1 MMHYHEQ
8 YVHEGFF
15 SSWTCPVEM
24 FMNSSWIIQ
33 LQFMNDPW
41 IENETIH
48 DFLNS
53 GTIHEHTSS
62 WT

>member
-1 MMHYHEQ
+1 
-8 YVHEGFF
+8 
-15 SSWTCPVEM
+15 
-24 FMNSSWIIQ
+24 
-33 LQFMNDPW
+33 MNDPL

-62 WT
+62 LFMNIQVHELKNIQEHAVYE